1 VPIRLLA
8 PIDAKDAHGQ
18 PVACAGRHMGTANL
32 RLKVW
37 DGTKDE
43 DLDNV
48 LWHDWEKEGAALEE
62 GAAAS
67 SSSAEHPRRQAE
79 AVLHALWPS
88 PT

>member
-1 VPIRLLA
+1 MIACGRYWRLIA
-8 PIDAKDAHGQ
+8 IDCHWCHLVTIKCD
-18 PVACAGRHMGTANL
+18 PDCL
-32 RLKVW
+32 RIQVW